1 MIHIKYA
8 LSFYR
13 QQILKILLLILVFFI
28 PLQLT
33 SLLISNLL
41 VLYYEPLGIP
51 SFGLF
56 LGTCVNLLM
65 ICLVQMP
72 FIHMVIQDQIGD
84 GVKVKNALG
93 ATLEKGFRVY
103 LWSLVYIL
111 MVALGTL
118 LLVVPGVI
126 LAILFFIL
134 PYVVMIEK
142 EKGWANLKTAF
153 QIGKENFL
161 RIAGVLFLFGVIQW
175 LLESGVLVGSI
186 MLVDS
191 FLVVAIIQTG
201 VSSLVYPLFIFLLTH
216 MYLDWTGA
224 NYDLV

>member
-13 QQILKILLLILVFFI
+13 QQFLKILLLILVFSI
-28 PLQLT
+28 PLQLL
-33 SLLISNLL
+33 SLLISNLF

-51 SFGLF
+51 SLGLF
-56 LGTCVNLLM
+56 LGTCVNLVM
-65 ICLVQMP
+65 ICLLQMP
-72 FIHMVIQDQIGD
+72 FIQMVVQDQIGD
-84 GVKVKNALG
+84 EVKVKTVLG
-93 ATLEKGFRVY
+93 ATLEHGFRVY

-111 MVALGTL
+111 MVAFGTL
-118 LLVVPGVI
+118 LFVVPGIV

-134 PYVVMIEK
+134 PYIVMIEK
-142 EKGWANLKTAF
+142 EKGWINLKMAF
-153 QIGKENFL
+153 QIGKEKFL
-161 RIAGVLFLFGVIQW
+161 RIAGVLLFFGVIQW

-186 MLVDS
+186 MWLDS
-191 FLVVAIIQTG
+191 FLAIVVLQMG
-201 VSSLVYPLFIFLLTH
+201 VSALVYPLFIFLLTD